1 MVPRNLVCYL
11 NSSSGDP
18 INVHPTELG
27 GPPGC
32 MFEGLTDGTMTRSH
46 AEIRSAD
53 SSLHHMDLGINPAL
67 FEMSLLTC
75 LLKRSFTCS
84 LMIVIA
90 SIVREILGTIGEQ

>member
-1 MVPRNLVCYL
+1 MVRRNLVCYL

-18 INVHPTELG
+18 RNVYPMESS

-32 MFEGLTDGTMTRSH
+32 TFEGLTDGTMTRSH
-46 AEIRSAD
+46 TELRSAD

-67 FEMSLLTC
+67 FAMSLLTC
-75 LLKRSFTCS
+75 LLKRSSTYS

-90 SIVREILGTIGEQ
+90 LISRAILGTIGEQ